1 MSTLKKIGRAL
12 IILIAVLVIVL
23 SAAGIYG
30 AWYVNRTVTDMTL
43 KVFSV
48 VDIGVAVAE
57 TGVTRVD
64 TLVQGGRTEV
74 QQAEQ
79 TIENRRKQ
87 PAGKQPRAD
96 CAQQSSGDSPGA
108 HGGPNPNDT
117 CTRAR

>member
-30 AWYVNRTVTDMTL
+30 AWYVNRTVTDITL

-57 TGVTRVD
+57 TGVYLLWVGALTHSASVLD
-64 TLVQGGRTEV
+64 LGLDFKASKPTV
-74 QQAEQ
+74 
-79 TIENRRKQ
+79 K
-87 PAGKQPRAD
+87 RA
-96 CAQQSSGDSPGA
+96 SSA
-108 HGGPNPNDT
+108 
-117 CTRAR
+117 